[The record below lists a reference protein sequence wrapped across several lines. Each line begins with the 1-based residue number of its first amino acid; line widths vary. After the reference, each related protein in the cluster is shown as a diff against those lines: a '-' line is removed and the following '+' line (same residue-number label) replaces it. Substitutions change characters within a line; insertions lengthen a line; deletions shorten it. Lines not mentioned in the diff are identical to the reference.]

1 MSKSSEKWSRSL
13 EIVISYTE
21 NVLFYQCEHFQASY
35 KVNGNSKNRIFVF
48 FDFSAKTK
56 QFSGQN
62 IQNIRSNIE

>member
-21 NVLFYQCEHFQASY
+21 NVLFYQCEHFQPSY
-35 KVNGNSKNRIFVF
+35 KENGNSKNRIFVF
-48 FDFSAKTK
+48 FYFSAKTK